1 MRTNISEVASA
12 VPTAIAF
19 EGIFTSRGLYLATD
33 GIALY
38 QKELLSQYP
47 NFQRPGVKI
56 RKGKIN

>member
-1 MRTNISEVASA
+1 MRTNRSEVASA

-33 GIALY
+33 GIVLY